1 MPGILLIAFQI
12 LFGGSRDFD
21 NKLKMFLDSKFAAY
35 EKYEYEIAELPK
47 NISKIEIDEDREIRI
62 NKNYAYVPV
71 KLFYHDSK
79 PYSSFIT
86 LKVRLF
92 KKVLIANQPVGKGEL
107 LSSFQFDEV
116 IKDAANIKGTPLDE
130 LGMPLIC
137 KTSLKEGMVLIKEF
151 TEAAPDVEHNERL
164 ILHSG
169 KNGVDI
175 SLEVTSREKGK
186 IGDVIRVVSSDKNI
200 FKAKLIDKYNA
211 VLID

>member
-12 LFGGSRDFD
+12 LFAGGRDFD
-21 NKLKMFLDSKFAAY
+21 NKLRMFLDSKFAAY
-35 EKYEYEIAELPK
+35 ESYEYEIAEMPK
-47 NISKIEIDEDREIRI
+47 NISGIEIDENREIRI
-62 NKNYAYVPV
+62 NKSYAYVPV
-71 KLFYHDSK
+71 KFFYSNSK
-79 PYSSFIT
+79 PYLSFIT
-86 LKVRLF
+86 LKVKLF
-92 KKVLIANQPVGKGEL
+92 KKVLVANQQIGKGGL
-107 LSSFQFDEV
+107 LSSFQFDEI

-130 LGMPLIC
+130 LGAALIC
-137 KTSLKEGMVLIKEF
+137 KTNLKVGMVLIREY

-169 KNGVDI
+169 KNGVDV

-186 IGDVIRVVSSDKNI
+186 IGEVIRVVSSDKKK